1 MRGVLRSL
9 LVSLWFMVLTFPIL
23 VIKISPLDGSI
34 IWRFQNMVY
43 LGVGIFLLSFV
54 WRAML
59 VFKGISTPQEADMAG
74 LFEMLQK
81 PGAKD
86 KAVGLAALV
95 CGLTPFSLVVYDA
108 LTAPAPLPLIPL
120 GLSAILACFALYVAI
135 PSLQGRREEVF
146 AQISTTVER
155 VSEPGLPRTLLL
167 LALLALLLPLPWI
180 TDIYKTNVLGT
191 AFIWIMLG
199 LGLNIVVGQTGLL
212 VLGYVAFYAVG
223 AYTYAL
229 LNMHFGNAWFG
240 FWMILPLGGLFA
252 AIAGIV
258 LCLPALRLRGD
269 YLAIVTLGFGEI
281 VRLTLENGSLSLAPV
296 AWLISLFTDAQL
308 PTWLTATLNL
318 GGPSGIGG
326 IPYPG
331 FFGMN
336 LGMDDSIRLVYY
348 IALALAVLT
357 VVAVS
362 RLRDS
367 RIGRSWTA
375 LREDEI
381 ACEAMGINQTYAKL
395 SAFALGA
402 CWAGFGGVLFA
413 AKTTFINPAS
423 FTFMESVLIL
433 SVVVLGGMGSILG
446 VALGACILILL
457 PEYLRSFNEY
467 RMLIFGACMV
477 LMMVFRPQGLITPK
491 AKKRIIA
498 GVNDGGAHDPPATK
512 AGGWISGPARR
523 PVPPPNPHGSFD
535 PQRGGP

>member
-1 MRGVLRSL
+1 
-9 LVSLWFMVLTFPIL
+9 
-23 VIKISPLDGSI
+23 
-34 IWRFQNMVY
+34 
-43 LGVGIFLLSFV
+43 
-54 WRAML
+54 
-59 VFKGISTPQEADMAG
+59 
-74 LFEMLQK
+74 
-81 PGAKD
+81 
-86 KAVGLAALV
+86 
-95 CGLTPFSLVVYDA
+95 
-108 LTAPAPLPLIPL
+108 
-120 GLSAILACFALYVAI
+120 
-135 PSLQGRREEVF
+135 
-146 AQISTTVER
+146 
-155 VSEPGLPRTLLL
+155 
-167 LALLALLLPLPWI
+167 LPWF
-180 TDIYKTNVLGT
+180 TDIYRINVLGT

-229 LNMHFGNAWFG
+229 LNLHFGNAWFG

-252 AIAGIV
+252 AIAGII

-296 AWLISLFTDAQL
+296 AWFFSLFTDATL
-308 PTWLTATLNL
+308 PAWLTTPLNL
-318 GGPSGIGG
+318 GGPAGIGG

-348 IALALAVLT
+348 IALGLAVLT
-357 VVAVS
+357 VIAVS

-367 RIGRSWTA
+367 RIGRSWVA

-381 ACEAMGINQTYAKL
+381 ACEAMGINQLYTKL

-446 VALGACILILL
+446 VALGACVLILL

-498 GVNDGGAHDPPATK
+498 GVNDGDDRNEPPAIRAANKTRE
-512 AGGWISGPARR
+512 SG
-523 PVPPPNPHGSFD
+523 S
-535 PQRGGP
+535 